1 MDEQA
6 GAARMKPRIG
16 VLLGDPSGIGP
27 EITAKLLQMP
37 DTLGRAEILVM
48 GDKRLMHAPYT
59 QVQTT
64 ARPNTQIAGT
74 ELFDWR
80 LSGVDTYPQAV
91 ANQASGAY
99 VLGSLRLAADVL
111 KRGEIDALL
120 YAPLNKGA
128 MKLAGMSEE
137 DEMHFLANQLGYSGY
152 MSEIN
157 VCDGLC
163 TTRVTS
169 HVPLHAV
176 AGLITKERIL
186 DATRLVHRTL
196 MANGN
201 PSPRIAVAAL
211 NPHAGEGGLMGT
223 EEITTIG
230 PAIEQARAEGI
241 SADGPLPA
249 DTVFIA
255 ARNGHFDAVVT
266 MYHDQ
271 GQIATKLMGFE
282 RGVTIHG
289 GLPWTITTPAHGT
302 AFDIVGKGVA
312 SVNAMSAAFSVAVG
326 RRAS

>member
-1 MDEQA
+1 LPVA
-6 GAARMKPRIG
+6 SVRIN
-16 VLLGDPSGIGP
+16 S
-27 EITAKLLQMP
+27 TKRNSAS
-37 DTLGRAEILVM
+37 AEAI
-48 GDKRLMHAPYT
+48 
-59 QVQTT
+59 
-64 ARPNTQIAGT
+64 

-80 LSGVDTYPQAV
+80 LSDPSEYPTGTVSAG
-91 ANQASGAY
+91 SGAY
-99 VLGSLRLAADVL
+99 ALGSLRFAAEVIQR
-111 KRGEIDALL
+111 KEIDALV

-128 MKLAGMSEE
+128 MKLAGMKEE
-137 DEMHFLANQLGYSGY
+137 DEMHFMANQLGYSGY

-186 DATRLVHRTL
+186 DATRLIHRTL

-223 EEITTIG
+223 EEITTIR
-230 PAIEQARAEGI
+230 PAIEQAIAEGI
-241 SADGPLPA
+241 AADGPFPA
-249 DTVFIA
+249 DTVFLA
-255 ARNGHFDAVVT
+255 ARGGRFDAVVT

-271 GQIATKLMGFE
+271 GQIATKLLGFE

-289 GLPWTITTPAHGT
+289 GLPIPITTPAHGT
-302 AFDIVGKGVA
+302 AFDIAGKGVA
-312 SVNAMSAAFSVAVG
+312 SVGAMREAFAAAVRSFSHL
-326 RRAS
+326 